1 MTYWPGPGYRMAA
14 AAHGDVRAS
23 DQDRERAAE
32 VLKTGFAEGRLDKDE
47 YDQYLSRIY
56 AARTVGELATLT
68 SQLPGGGATLLP
80 VPAGPPRTNPMAVA
94 SMICGVA
101 EFFTF
106 GLTSIPAVILG
117 HMARGADP
125 ADRRSRRRAGYDR
138 AHPGL
143 AGDHLVAAVL
153 GWRAGGRGSPGRA
166 RDDVRPPPGPRRPAS
181 PAAGPLAARRR
192 R

>member
-80 VPAGPPRTNPMAVA
+80 VPAGPPRTNSRAVA

-117 HMARGADP
+117 HMARGEI
-125 ADRRSRRRAGYDR
+125 RRTGEAGD
-138 AHPGL
+138 GL
-143 AGDHLVAAVL
+143 AMTGLILGWLAIILWLLFWAGVLVAGVAL
-153 GWRAGGRGSPGRA
+153 GGHGMMFGHRLGPGGR
-166 RDDVRPPPGPRRPAS
+166 
-181 PAAGPLAARRR
+181 
-192 R
+192 